1 MSSHHHHSPRP
12 NGKRLQ
18 LMATCL
24 CDAIYDDV
32 AIATVEVLEH
42 LGCDISF
49 PEAQTCCGQPA
60 FNGGD
65 WPASRKVVRHTV
77 KTFADGVGS
86 AGGVGGAS
94 DAGGPDAAA
103 DIPVVVPSG
112 SCAAMMFHG
121 ALLEF
126 ENEPDLP
133 AVAALGA
140 RTWEL
145 TDYIVNGLGVKTWPG
160 KFEGKVA
167 FHRSCHS
174 RGTPTPAAV
183 HTLLDTIEGLTVLP
197 FGEAEQCCG
206 FGGTFS
212 VTFPHISKAMGEL
225 KLDHI
230 LAEKPDYIV
239 SIDMSCL
246 MSLSGLA
253 AKGGRPVRVMHI
265 AQLLRDSLRN
275 AGKLAL

>member
-1 MSSHHHHSPRP
+1 
-12 NGKRLQ
+12 
-18 LMATCL
+18 MATCL